1 MTSAAYYIYQNGK
14 QSGPYSLEN
23 LQAYWREGTITEQSY
38 YWTDGMA
45 DWGAITDLAPQL
57 SDGTEH
63 TGAADGEAPTHFL
76 FENGTQTGPFTL
88 ERLKERYQ
96 NGEVSGSTFFWREG
110 MESWKPLREIAN
122 QLRDQ
127 PRQVQPQTDQEASAE
142 PAAAHT
148 GADAAPEE
156 GTAAAEEQ
164 AMVEGPFS
172 DIVRKDME
180 TFGQGPISP
189 YDSDGPFYE
198 ISPDGKTR
206 IRMSLAELRYA
217 FQAGHFAPDLPLKR
231 EEQEDWGKLEDLQ
244 EQLA

>member
-38 YWTDGMA
+38 YWTAGMA
-45 DWGAITDLAPQL
+45 DWAAVTDLAPQL
-57 SDGTEH
+57 SDGTEY
-63 TGAADGEAPTHFL
+63 TAPADGEAPTHFL

-110 MESWKPLREIAN
+110 MESWKALREIAN

-127 PRQVQPQTDQEASAE
+127 TRQAQPQAEQASPAE
-142 PAAAHT
+142 PNDDEPQSDDQVAVT
-148 GADAAPEE
+148 
-156 GTAAAEEQ
+156 EEQ
-164 AMVEGPFS
+164 AVVEGPFS

-189 YDSDGPFYE
+189 YDSAGPFYE

-206 IRMSLAELRYA
+206 IRMSLNELRYA
-217 FQAGHFAPDLPLKR
+217 FQAGHFAPDMPLKP
-231 EEQEDWGKLEDLQ
+231 EEQDDWGKLADLQ
-244 EQLA
+244 EELA